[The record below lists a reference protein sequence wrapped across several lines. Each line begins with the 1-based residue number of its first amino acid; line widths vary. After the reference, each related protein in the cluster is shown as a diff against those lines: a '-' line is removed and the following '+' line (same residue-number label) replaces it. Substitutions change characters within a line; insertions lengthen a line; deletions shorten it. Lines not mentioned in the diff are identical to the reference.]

1 MLVGLVLEF
10 SQKQICQSLEKGKGT
25 VMEKGR
31 DGLVEMGKGTGGL
44 VEMVVVEVLGTLVG
58 ITLGVL
64 IRMVLDVVMNVVVMN
79 VIVKIGHLGTFRMG
93 KGKVVNVVD
102 VFLSVFLRI
111 SVDL

>member
-10 SQKQICQSLEKGKGT
+10 SQKQICQNLEKGKGT

-31 DGLVEMGKGTGGL
+31 DGLVEMGEGTGGL
-44 VEMVVVEVLGTLVG
+44 VEMVVVEGLGTLVG

-64 IRMVLDVVMNVVVMN
+64 IRMVLDVAMNVVVMN
-79 VIVKIGHLGTFRMG
+79 VIVKIGLGTFRRG
-93 KGKVVNVVD
+93 KGKVVNVVGL
-102 VFLSVFLRI
+102 FLSVFLRT